1 MNDSLKE
8 HLRTQVK
15 DAASRTSLILYAAVL
30 AVAVIILVL
39 AGCGSS
45 APAPAASP
53 SPSPTFTMLSLVD
66 ACKALRTDML
76 ANGGTPDKATLRRII
91 GHSDDSK
98 LTTDAQNVL
107 DTLGKD
113 DLAVSLLL
121 GPLSYDCRS
130 TGVQIPQSA

>member
-1 MNDSLKE
+1 MNISRKIE
-8 HLRTQVK
+8 AVAA
-15 DAASRTSLILYAAVL
+15 AASAA
-30 AVAVIILVL
+30 AATAVIL
-39 AGCGSS
+39 AACGGSS
-45 APAPAASP
+45 PAPAASP

-76 ANGGTPDKATLRRII
+76 ANGGTPDKATLRRVI
-91 GHSDDSK
+91 GHSDDVK
-98 LTTDAQNVL
+98 LVTDAQNVL